1 MNLSEPG
8 VVELDSGAALH
19 HVLEGAH
26 LFHVGTATRAEVAG
40 LGRAL
45 ARILL
50 LTNARGHVVGL
61 VLVNQLGSLVRSAGL
76 GESPSGEVLLA
87 RGVGAGFG
95 YITARTH
102 GSGCRGLVLQAT
114 STTETE
120 GKLRSLRVLKSLA
133 WEVLRSGSSLDCVE
147 LHLKAGYLY

>member
-8 VVELDSGAALH
+8 MVELHGGAALH

-26 LFHVGTATRAEVAG
+26 LFHVGTATRAEMAR

-61 VLVNQLGSLVRSAGL
+61 VLVNQLGGLARSSSL
-76 GESPSGEVLLA
+76 GESPSWEVLLA
-87 RGVGAGFG
+87 
-95 YITARTH
+95 
-102 GSGCRGLVLQAT
+102 
-114 STTETE
+114 
-120 GKLRSLRVLKSLA
+120 
-133 WEVLRSGSSLDCVE
+133 
-147 LHLKAGYLY
+147 